1 MGPVILR
8 LGFIGVEIIPKPGF
22 SRRSKSTD
30 AYHKQQEEMA
40 EMYQMIA
47 LVDKVPVPLENITI
61 SFVANYSDR
70 RHRDWDNVAKAIQD
84 ALKKAGII
92 EDDHAGIIAGADRCR
107 VRLGSK
113 NPGHW
118 VELRENDEH

>member
-22 SRRSKSTD
+22 SRRTKKTES
-30 AYHKQQEEMA
+30 YHKQQNELA
-40 EMYQMIA
+40 EMYQMTAI
-47 LVDKVPVPLENITI
+47 VEKVQVPLTDITI
-61 SFVANYSDR
+61 SFVANYADR
-70 RHRDWDNVAKAIQD
+70 RQRDWDNIAKAIQD
-84 ALKKAGII
+84 ALIKAGIV
-92 EDDHAGIIAGADRCR
+92 EDDNATIIKGADRCR